1 MSWACSTGQP
11 GARAG
16 DPVARMSPFKRYDI
30 RGRLGV
36 DLDEAVA
43 HAIAR
48 AFAKVTGAGAVV
60 LARDSRDS
68 SPALADAVAAGL
80 MAGGVQVLDL
90 GLAGTEE
97 MYFATTNLGAGGGI
111 MVTASHNPRDY
122 NGMKLVGPGAV
133 PLSDAEFAQLRAL
146 SATRPDRVPGGG
158 RTDASAVRDAY
169 VDRIADLVEPARI
182 GPLRVLVNSGNGA
195 AGPTL
200 DALAE
205 RLSARGAKLDILRL
219 HHIPDGAFPNGIPN
233 PLLPENRP
241 GTEAAVRAAGV
252 DLGVAF
258 DGDFDRCFLFDGQ
271 GGFLDGEHVIAL
283 LARAQLVLHPG
294 AAIVHDPRVL
304 WAVEAAVRLGGG
316 RSVLAPTGHVFLKAA
331 MRATGAVYG
340 GEMSAH
346 HYFRDFMAC
355 DSGMIPWLLV
365 AGLMSQTG
373 LSLAEMAATLR
384 RDHPS
389 SGEINFSDPDPAA
402 TVARVARVLA
412 PEARGVDWTD
422 GLSLDFGDWRA
433 NLRAS
438 NTEPL
443 LRLNV
448 EARGDRGLVQAG
460 VSRLQDLITS

>member
-1 MSWACSTGQP
+1 
-11 GARAG
+11 
-16 DPVARMSPFKRYDI
+16 MSPFKRYDI
-30 RGRLGV
+30 RGKLGI

-43 HAIAR
+43 HRIAR
-48 AFAKVTGAGAVV
+48 AFATVTGAGAVV
-60 LARDSRDS
+60 LARDSRES
-68 SPALADAVAAGL
+68 SPALADAVAKGL
-80 MAGGVQVLDL
+80 MAQGVRVLDL

-97 MYFATTNLGAGGGI
+97 MYFATAHLGAGGGI

-133 PLSDAEFAQLRAL
+133 PLDDEAFTRVKTLSTTTPDRLPGGSRDDA
-146 SATRPDRVPGGG
+146 SATR
-158 RTDASAVRDAY
+158 AAY
-169 VDRIADLVEPARI
+169 VAHVAGLVGRV
-182 GPLRVLVNSGNGA
+182 GPLKVLVNSGNGA

-205 RLSARGAKLDILRL
+205 GLAANGSTLDLVRM
-219 HHIPDGAFPNGIPN
+219 HHDPDGSFPNGVPN
-233 PLLPENRP
+233 PLLSENRP
-241 GTEAAVRAAGV
+241 ATEAAVRTAGV
-252 DLGVAF
+252 DMGVAF

-271 GGFLDGEHVIAL
+271 GAFVDGEHVVAL
-283 LARAQLVLHPG
+283 LARAQLALHPG
-294 AAIVHDPRVL
+294 GAIVHDPRVL
-304 WAVEAAVRLGGG
+304 WAVQDTVAKAGG

-346 HYFRDFMAC
+346 HYFRDFMCC

-365 AGLMSQTG
+365 AGLMSQSGT
-373 LSLAEMAATLR
+373 SLADLAKALR

-389 SGEINFSDPDPAA
+389 SGEINFTVPDTTA
-402 TVARVARVLA
+402 VMARVRATLA
-412 PEARGVDWTD
+412 PLSRAEDRTD
-422 GLSLDFGDWRA
+422 GLSLDFGDWRL

-448 EARGDRGLVQAG
+448 EARGDAGLVAEG
-460 VSRLQDLITS
+460 VARVRVLIEG

>member
-1 MSWACSTGQP
+1 
-11 GARAG
+11 
-16 DPVARMSPFKRYDI
+16 MSPFKRYDI

-36 DLDEAVA
+36 DFDDIVA
-43 HAIAR
+43 HRIAQ
-48 AFAKVTGAGAVV
+48 AFARVTGAGAVV
-60 LARDSRDS
+60 LARDSRES
-68 SPALADAVAAGL
+68 SPALAQAVGAGL
-80 MAGGVQVLDL
+80 VAQGVRVLDL

-97 MYFATTNLGAGGGI
+97 MYFATAHLGAGGGI

-133 PLSDAEFAQLRAL
+133 PLSDADFVRLKTASAADPDRLPGGCVQDA
-146 SATRPDRVPGGG
+146 SATR
-158 RTDASAVRDAY
+158 AAY
-169 VDRIADLVEPARI
+169 VAHVAGLV
-182 GPLRVLVNSGNGA
+182 GPVGPIRVLVNAGNGA

-205 RLSARGAKLDILRL
+205 GLAAQGAQLDLVRM
-219 HHIPDGAFPNGIPN
+219 HHDPDGSFPNGVPN

-241 GTEAAVRAAGV
+241 ATEAAVRAAGV
-252 DLGVAF
+252 DMGVAF
-258 DGDFDRCFLFDGQ
+258 DGDFDRCFLFDGT
-271 GGFLDGEHVIAL
+271 GGFLDGEHVVAL
-283 LARAQLVLHPG
+283 LAQAALAQHPG

-304 WAVEAAVRLGGG
+304 WAVQDTVARAGG

-331 MRATGAVYG
+331 MREHGAVYG

-346 HYFRDFMAC
+346 HYFRDFLCC

-365 AGLMSQTG
+365 AGLMGRTG
-373 LSLAEMAATLR
+373 HSLADLASRLR

-389 SGEINFSDPDPAA
+389 SGEVNFTVPDAA
-402 TVARVARVLA
+402 AVMARVRATLA
-412 PEARGVDWTD
+412 PQARSEDWTD
-422 GLSLDFGDWRA
+422 GLSLDFGDWRL

-448 EARGDRGLVQAG
+448 EARGDAGLVAAG
-460 VSRLQDLITS
+460 VARLRALIEG

>member
-1 MSWACSTGQP
+1 MI
-11 GARAG
+11 
-16 DPVARMSPFKRYDI
+16 PFKRYDI
-30 RGRLGV
+30 RGRLGL

-43 HAIAR
+43 HRIAQ
-48 AFAKVTGAGAVV
+48 AFAVVTGAEAVV
-60 LARDSRDS
+60 LARDSRES
-68 SPALADAVAAGL
+68 SPALAAAVAKGL
-80 MAGGVQVLDL
+80 MAQGVRVLDL

-97 MYFATTNLGAGGGI
+97 MYFATAHLGAGGGI

-133 PLSDAEFAQLRAL
+133 PLTDADFARVRDLSGQEHDRLSGGSSEDA
-146 SATRPDRVPGGG
+146 SATR
-158 RTDASAVRDAY
+158 AAY
-169 VDRIADLVEPARI
+169 VAHVAGLVGAV

-205 RLSARGAKLDILRL
+205 GLVARGARLDLIRM
-219 HHIPDGAFPNGIPN
+219 HHDPDGSFPNGIPN

-241 GTEAAVRAAGV
+241 PTKAAVRAAKV

-258 DGDFDRCFLFDGQ
+258 DGDFDRCFLFDGD
-271 GGFLDGEHVIAL
+271 GGFLDGEHVVAL
-283 LARAQLVLHPG
+283 LARAQLARHPG
-294 AAIVHDPRVL
+294 AAIVHDPRVI
-304 WAVEAAVRLGGG
+304 WAVQAAIAAGGG

-331 MRATGAVYG
+331 MRAEDAVYG

-365 AGLMSQTG
+365 ARLLGETG
-373 LSLAEMAATLR
+373 RSLADLVGTLR
-384 RDHPS
+384 RDFPS
-389 SGEINFSDPDPAA
+389 SGEINFTVSDTAA
-402 TVARVARVLA
+402 TVAHVRSALA
-412 PEARGVDWTD
+412 PQARAEDWTD
-422 GLSLDFGDWRA
+422 GLSLDFGDWRL

-448 EARGDRGLVQAG
+448 EARGDAGLVAAG
-460 VSRLQDLITS
+460 VDRLRGIIAG